1 MDWEAVVR
9 VASELVDGAGKDLE
23 DARALRTAQG
33 DATRGRVLNA
43 AEIDQRQR
51 ARRVLVRRLIELR
64 AQKDLLT
71 SAPVT
76 VPGRDRGVR
85 NLEQRILAI
94 KEELNSS

>member
-1 MDWEAVVR
+1 MDWETVVR

-33 DATRGRVLNA
+33 DATRGRTLNA

-51 ARRVLVRRLIELR
+51 ARRVLVRRLTELR

-76 VPGRDRGVR
+76 VPGRDRGLKNVD
-85 NLEQRILAI
+85 QRMLAI
-94 KEELNSS
+94 KEELNSA